1 MSKHLHRNASRG
13 GRWLMAVLCLVGSIQ
28 FAKADWETDFPW
40 QDLNSSVSIASN
52 NSNYYKI
59 LPGGGFTNGS
69 GAIRTLSGVWVPS
82 GTGVTFSFNKQYDGY
97 VIGLYGNG
105 FVNIS
110 IVSPAN
116 SREGICLTNEDFE
129 GEVRLNAIRSLAFFG
144 GQNKEGAYGMPK
156 GKFVFNVDG
165 SLYSGYNTGAAGGLS
180 GNTLVKIGEVQSTRT
195 GTSLNSGGF
204 QIGSTVNTYWEIGGR
219 NTDSFF
225 AGKINGGQ
233 MKSGYNGYTG
243 LRKVGTGSLTLTNGA
258 STYTLGTKILEGGIY
273 ANSADGGAA
282 IFGTGS
288 VEVSEGAFLGGKGPV
303 TSIISGNGAIL
314 RPGPAANEAGKLEIL
329 SGTSFVWGGGAV
341 DIDLLAE
348 DQYDTLQITTAALT
362 MPGNS
367 VRVYVGKDFAVGT
380 EFPFLIVQDASGNAL
395 PWPQFTAIE
404 VVGVGPEAT
413 KIPVFDLDYLNE
425 TGTLKITEFSMFSK
439 TPRKLAGICDG
450 AACDLAVATLLE
462 GVTFE
467 WKKDGATVASGTEYS
482 TTDAGMYTV
491 TAIKGASTE
500 DFEFE
505 VRAGSNPSTI
515 AAGTSYRTDGD
526 SIFVTPAS
534 GEIIEAWQWYMAP
547 VDNPTDET
555 LLDFEWNP
563 KYVMTTSGY
572 YAADIYSE
580 LGCMTHLESTLVRF
594 EPGIVAQPVGNEE
607 ELCEGAYVTLTVDAT
622 TQAADG
628 IINYQWHYL
637 GDDNSVEASAETAI
651 AGATAASYTARQS
664 GYYQVYLSDSR
675 GYTYSEKAY
684 VDITAIAFGGFPTA
698 DINECASDHV
708 FSVSPASATNGSAF
722 ESASYRWFKD
732 GAEIA
737 GATESTYTADANG
750 AYQVEVTVGSCVKTT
765 KVVNLAL
772 SSSGEITKD
781 LEFSM
786 EPIIACADEEVTLSI
801 EAEASSGTL
810 SYQWYKDGAMVR
822 NATSASYSP
831 VESGTYYVTV
841 STDGACATNSS
852 AKEVTFLKVP
862 TIRTQPFAEEYIE
875 GYAGSLCDGQIGEL
889 SVYGVDVTS
898 YQWFKDGEAIEGAN
912 MADFETMESGTY
924 YVVLTND
931 DLCMTK
937 SDEVTFTAKLTPV
950 SNIEFDLPAVCSGML
965 FDLVPE
971 YVYPADEYA
980 WYRNDEQLEDA
991 TVSSYATRYNGDYY
1005 VAATNECGTGL
1016 SNVVEI
1022 RTFENPSVLVN
1033 QTYSTLT
1040 ATISDPNPATVRYQW
1055 TLDEQPIQGATSS
1068 SYMVKKKGNY
1078 AVIVTNE
1085 NGCSTTST
1093 TRIVG
1098 AGITAADPDLAL
1110 QQIAAYP
1117 NPSTGVFRVQNLPV
1131 DAQVLIQVD
1140 NLAGATI
1147 FSEKVN
1153 GQEEAVIDLTSA
1165 PSGMY
1170 FIKVVY
1176 GDQTITKKV
1185 TIEK

>member
-1 MSKHLHRNASRG
+1 MSKHLHKSASYGVRG
-13 GRWLMAVLCLVGSIQ
+13 LMAVLCFAFSVQWASAQTVINTAVSWSGDQGADKHFIVENGGTITSTFRGGLIFGSITVP
-28 FAKADWETDFPW
+28 AGTATTMK
-40 QDLNSSVSIASN
+40 SSVQYASW
-52 NSNYYKI
+52 SGA
-59 LPGGGFTNGS
+59 LHGGGIINFQQ
-69 GAIRTLSGVWVPS
+69 I
-82 GTGVTFSFNKQYDGY
+82 
-97 VIGLYGNG
+97 
-105 FVNIS
+105 
-110 IVSPAN
+110 SPAN
-116 SREGICLTNEDFE
+116 SREGFALTDELFE
-129 GEVRLNAIRSLAFFG
+129 GEFRWTAARSMMYLG
-144 GQNKEGAYGMPK
+144 GINRDGAYGMPN
-156 GKFVFNVDG
+156 GRFVFKTTG
-165 SLYSGYNTGAAGGLS
+165 SLYGGYVADTRYGGVTTNTV
-180 GNTLVKIGEVQSTRT
+180 TKIGEIQCEDAY
-195 GTSLNSGGF
+195 SGSALGSSGF
-204 QIGSTVNTYWEIGGR
+204 QLGGTIKTTWEIGGR
-219 NTDSFF
+219 NTDSYFS
-225 AGKINGGQ
+225 GKIVDGQ
-233 MKSGYNGYTG
+233 MKGGYTG
-243 LRKVGTGSLTLTNGA
+243 VTALRKVGTGSLTLPNGG
-258 STYTLGTKILEGGIY
+258 SSYTQGTEIREGGIY
-273 ANSADGGAA
+273 VNSST
-282 IFGTGS
+282 GTGLGTGA
-288 VEVSEGAFLGGKGPV
+288 VTVAEGAFLGGNGLLKNLITG
-303 TSIISGNGAIL
+303 SGAL
-314 RPGPAANEAGKLEIL
+314 RPGAGENQAGELAV
-329 SGTSFVWGGGAV
+329 SNGAFTWGGGYV
-341 DIDLLAE
+341 DIDLL
-348 DQYDTLQITTAALT
+348 DNDSFDTLEIVTESLV
-362 MPGNS
+362 MPGNT
-367 VRVYVGKDFAVGT
+367 VRVYVAKDFTVGA
-380 EFPFLIVQDASGNAL
+380 EFPFLIVQDAAGTAL
-395 PWPQFTAIE
+395 PWPQFSAIE

-413 KIPVFDLDYLNE
+413 KVPVFDLDYLNE
-425 TGTLKITEFSMFSK
+425 TGKLKIVDFSMFSK

-450 AACDLAVATLLE
+450 AACELAVETLLE
-462 GVTFE
+462 GVSFE
-467 WKKDGATVASGTEYS
+467 WKKDGATVASGVSEYS
-482 TTDAGMYTV
+482 TTEAGMYTV
-491 TAIKGASTE
+491 TAIKGSSTE
-500 DFEFE
+500 DYEFE
-505 VRAGSNPSTI
+505 VREGHNPSTI

-534 GEIIEAWQWYMAP
+534 GETLEAWQWYMAP

-555 LLDFEWNP
+555 PLDFEWNP

-594 EPGIVAQPVGNEE
+594 EPGIVAQPVGNDEQ
-607 ELCEGAYVTLTVDAT
+607 LCEGAYVTLQIEAT
-622 TQAADG
+622 TQAIDG

-637 GDDNSVEASAETAI
+637 GDDNSVEASEETEI
-651 AGATAASYTARQS
+651 AGATASSYTARQS
-664 GYYQVYLSDSR
+664 GYYLCYLSVAR

-684 VDITAIAFGGFPTA
+684 VDITAIAFSGFPTA
-698 DINECASDHV
+698 DVNECASDHV
-708 FSVSPASATNGSAF
+708 FSVAPKSATNGSSF
-722 ESASYRWFKD
+722 ESATYRWFQD

-737 GATESTYTADANG
+737 GATESSYTADANG

-781 LEFSM
+781 LELAA
-786 EPIIACADEEVTLSI
+786 EPIIACAGEEVSLSI

-889 SVYGVDVTS
+889 SVFGVDVTS
-898 YQWFKDGEAIEGAN
+898 YQWFKDGEAIEGADKP
-912 MADFETMESGTY
+912 DFETTESGTY

-937 SDEVTFTAKLTPV
+937 SDEVTFTAKLTPA

-971 YVYPADEYA
+971 YDYPADSYA
-980 WYRNDEQLEDA
+980 WYRDDELIEEA

-1022 RTFENPSVLVN
+1022 RTFDNPSVLVN
-1033 QTYSTLT
+1033 QSYSTLT
-1040 ATISDPNPATVRYQW
+1040 ATISDPNPATVKYQW
-1055 TLDEQPIQGATSS
+1055 TLDEEPIQGATNA
-1068 SYMVKKKGNY
+1068 SYMVKKRGNY

-1117 NPSTGVFRVQNLPV
+1117 NPSTGIFRVQNLPV

-1140 NLAGATI
+1140 NLTGATI

-1165 PSGMY
+1165 PAGMY
-1170 FIKVVY
+1170 FIKVIY

-1185 TIEK
+1185 TIER